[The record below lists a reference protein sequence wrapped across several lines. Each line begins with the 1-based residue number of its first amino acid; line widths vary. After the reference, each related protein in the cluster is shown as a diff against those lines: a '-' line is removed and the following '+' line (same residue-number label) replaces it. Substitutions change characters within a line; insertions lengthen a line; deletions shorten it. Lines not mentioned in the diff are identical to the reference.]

1 MNVSEHAGKLFKV
14 MFPDS
19 DIARKVVSGR
29 TKTTKEFKGVLAPYF
44 TKPVVEAMRQG
55 PFSLLIDETT
65 DNTTEKEAVL
75 FSIF

>member
-29 TKTTKEFKGVLAPYF
+29 TKTKEIKGVLAPYF

-55 PFSLLIDETT
+55 PLSLLMDETT